1 MVPGP
6 ASYVGLPGDAVEE
19 EKTFSRTLEMC
30 APEKSP
36 GPWAAVNL
44 GVLTWSVTVLV
55 LIFLDSNRL
64 DEFRTQMYLFWSFT
78 TTFVWV
84 VEVGLSVWHVGKESS
99 CREAVELVVAAYM
112 TYVTAVVMWK
122 HWCRPDK
129 QVEGEVLD
137 VGLTVAAYL
146 YASEETCLLTWKQW
160 RSVFRRADAEGFE
173 RPKASNQEPCT

>member
-1 MVPGP
+1 
-6 ASYVGLPGDAVEE
+6 
-19 EKTFSRTLEMC
+19 
-30 APEKSP
+30 
-36 GPWAAVNL
+36 
-44 GVLTWSVTVLV
+44 
-55 LIFLDSNRL
+55 
-64 DEFRTQMYLFWSFT
+64 MYLFWSFT